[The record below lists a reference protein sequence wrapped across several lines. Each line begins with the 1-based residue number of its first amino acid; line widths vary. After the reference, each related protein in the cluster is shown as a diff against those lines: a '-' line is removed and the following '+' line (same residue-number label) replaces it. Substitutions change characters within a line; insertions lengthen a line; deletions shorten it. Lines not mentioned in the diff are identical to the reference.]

1 MKTTLELPDDL
12 FRDAKVKA
20 VMEGRRL
27 KELVADGLRLVLKGG
42 LSARSARRRVALP
55 LIKTGKPG
63 SLRIADDVAHRL
75 HLNANRRRHEASL

>member
-1 MKTTLELPDDL
+1 MKTTLELPNDL

-20 VMEGRRL
+20 AMEGRRL
-27 KELVADGLRLVLKGG
+27 KDLVADGLRLVLAGK
-42 LSARSARRRVALP
+42 SPATVRRRVALP

-75 HLNANRRRHEASL
+75 GAKTNRRGYETSL